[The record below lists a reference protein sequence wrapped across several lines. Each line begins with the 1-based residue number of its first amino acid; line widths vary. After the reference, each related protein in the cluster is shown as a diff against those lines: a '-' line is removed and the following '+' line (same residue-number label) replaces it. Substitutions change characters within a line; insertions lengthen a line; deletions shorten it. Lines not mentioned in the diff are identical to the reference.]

1 LRQNVVHPEGGVVQ
15 VVLLH
20 AGAGG
25 ITSQLFPEA
34 DSMKNYRKSAVF
46 WGRFDENV
54 LTRKKA

>member
-1 LRQNVVHPEGGVVQ
+1 VQ